1 MVITPSVGAK
11 YQYKEEA
18 MKLVLKERGFEVPLE
33 YREKAAL
40 LIEEVNILTKGLASA
55 ISVPRGAEHQA
66 EARNRVATLNHC
78 GDRLLMEVVGAL
90 GMNKMDYA
98 YWEFAKM
105 GEVLLGRRYEFEE
118 D

>member
-1 MVITPSVGAK
+1 
-11 YQYKEEA
+11 

-40 LIEEVNILTKGLASA
+40 LVEEVNIVMRGLASS
-55 ISVPRGAEHQA
+55 ISMPRRVDHQA
-66 EARNRVATLNHC
+66 EAKNRITILNHC
-78 GDRLLMEVVGAL
+78 GDRLLSEVVEAL
-90 GMNKMDYA
+90 GMKKKDYA
-98 YWEFAKM
+98 YWEFVKG